1 VKRATSKL
9 TYANV
14 MVTILAFVV
23 LAGGTAFAAGQ
34 LGKNSV
40 GSKQL
45 KKNAVTAAKI
55 KNNAI
60 TAAKIKNGA
69 VSGAKVDAASLGT
82 VPSATTAGNA
92 NTVNGR
98 TITKVFAK
106 IPIGTAATIA
116 TIGPFTLRAEC
127 QAGSG
132 DVEDFE
138 VRSTGPLVDMVG
150 GSIGNEGQSFD
161 QESGTETSLELDDG
175 EGDNNTRGVAS
186 FSAAVADGTTVSG
199 VIGFDDTNTFST
211 EEVCAF
217 YGHVT
222 S

>member
-1 VKRATSKL
+1 L

-40 GSKQL
+40 GPKQL

-55 KNNAI
+55 KNNAV
-60 TAAKIKNGA
+60 TAAKIANGA
-69 VSGAKVDAASLGT
+69 VSGTKINLASLGT
-82 VPSATTAGNA
+82 VPSATTATNAGNA

-106 IPIGTAATIA
+106 IPIGTTGTVATV
-116 TIGPFTLRAEC
+116 GPFTLRAEC
-127 QAGSG
+127 EAGSG

-138 VRSTGPLVDMVG
+138 LLSFGPLADMVG
-150 GSIGNEGQSFD
+150 GSIGTEGQSFD
-161 QESGTETSLELDDG
+161 QESGTENTLELDEG
-175 EGDNNTRGVAS
+175 EGVDNTRGVAS
-186 FSAAVADGTTVSG
+186 FTAALADGTTVSG
-199 VIGFDDTNTFST
+199 IVGFDDTKTFST
-211 EEVCAF
+211 EESCAF